1 MRPTFL
7 GFETARKGM
16 SASQKGLDITG
27 QNITNINTPGYSRQ
41 RVDFVSSTLTVNSRL
56 KASRVS
62 VSGAGVD
69 ISSIRQIRDA
79 FLDTRFRSEFSSG
92 AFYDKSMQLIGGIE
106 GVIHELDGGLK
117 TALSDVLSS
126 LQDFSLKPDQSVHA
140 NIVQASVKNILQ
152 ISRNYHVQLEKLG
165 NQYSDELSVSVDNT
179 NQLIV
184 KIANLNESIQS
195 IRMSTSHGSDYSG
208 QNELLDQRNLLLDD
222 LAQYGG
228 IHVTDKKDG
237 GVIVQFN
244 DHVIIDGEH
253 HDMINLT
260 KTHDQK
266 VILRYQSTGDAVVS
280 DHGSLMAMSEAI
292 NGETKLSKG
301 IPYYQ
306 NQLDMFVKAFSDTV
320 NTAFSDDMGDF
331 IPLIEFDGTSFARDF
346 NIASDWISNPDLILK
361 SDADSL
367 DNRHILNLI
376 IRLQDKI
383 PIGSQLSSLSDFVDT
398 LSTSIG
404 HDISYYHNRFEVSDA
419 ILQDLQNRKDAA
431 SAVSLDEEG
440 AQLMVF
446 DKAYKA
452 TARLMTAMD
461 EALDILINKTGLV
474 GR

>member
-16 SASQKGLDITG
+16 GASQKGLDITG

-69 ISSIRQIRDA
+69 ISSIRQLRDA

-106 GVIHELDGGLK
+106 GVINELDGGLK

-152 ISRNYHVQLEKLG
+152 ISRNYHVQLEKLS
-165 NQYSDELSVSVDNT
+165 NQYSDELSVSVNNA

-195 IRMSTSHGSDYSG
+195 IRMSTNHGSDYSG
-208 QNELLDQRNLLLDD
+208 LNELLDQRNLLLDD

-228 IHVTDKKDG
+228 IHVADKKDG
-237 GVIVQFN
+237 GVVVQFN

-260 KTHDQK
+260 KAHDQK
-266 VILRYQSTGDAVVS
+266 VVLRYQSTGDAVVS

-320 NTAFSDDMGDF
+320 NTTFSDDMGDF
-331 IPLIEFDGTSFARDF
+331 IPLIEFDGTSFAKDF
-346 NIASDWISNPDLILK
+346 YIHPDWNSNPDLIVN
-361 SDADSL
+361 SGEDSL

-376 IRLQDKI
+376 IRLQDKM
-383 PIGSQLSSLSDFVDT
+383 PIGSQVSALSDFIDN

-404 HDISYYHNRFEVSDA
+404 HDISYFHNRFEVSDA
-419 ILQDLQNRKDAA
+419 ILQDLQNRKDAT

-452 TARLMTAMD
+452 SARLMTAMD
-461 EALDILINKTGLV
+461 EALDILINKTGLI